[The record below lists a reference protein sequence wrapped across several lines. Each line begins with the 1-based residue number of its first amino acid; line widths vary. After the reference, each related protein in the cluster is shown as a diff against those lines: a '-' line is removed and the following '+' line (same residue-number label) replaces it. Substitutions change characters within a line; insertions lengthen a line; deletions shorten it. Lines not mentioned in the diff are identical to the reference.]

1 MEMNNWVNVENRV
14 NIDKLGENTNWVE
27 EAVVHCC
34 TLWPCLSLTW
44 MIITDIQI
52 SIQRSSSGLLT
63 KEAVDSMKYQDNFKS
78 KFIISQAYV
87 HNLRATTKTERGQTS
102 MKSHRELYQTL
113 LNIILS
119 QSKVH
124 KQTRRYSIF
133 RF

>member
-1 MEMNNWVNVENRV
+1 MKVNNFVKMENQV
-14 NIDKLGENTNWVE
+14 NIHKFSENTNWVE

-34 TLWPCLSLTW
+34 TLWPCLSFTW
-44 MIITDIQI
+44 MIIIDIQI
-52 SIQRSSSGLLT
+52 SIQRSSCELLT

-102 MKSHRELYQTL
+102 DEKSLYQTL

-119 QSKVH
+119 QSKEH